1 MWYKGQYIIHKIYGV
16 EKDDLILPLKKG
28 LYNFLTPL
36 ILSKLVEEHYQ
47 NNNFKITL
55 PFLGWAKKFD
65 IVNDNYSLIKYN
77 QNKSSEQLGI
87 DKETMFEYFEKMDD
101 CIKYYM
107 QECLTTLSKQSGLDL
122 IDFDSIKMVRK
133 QKLISEPNDN
143 GGIDLIPSEWDEVVS
158 DNDRKF
164 VYDCESKAKAFANIV
179 DNKEKFYGTKSLI
192 YNKEL
197 KRLLRERNILFMY
210 SAFNIYCKNIDEI
223 KKTFTKFADVTL
235 DNNNNFITTFNE
247 KFLEYIDKKAKN
259 IHNKEQKKEDNADK
273 KYIKSYRLVETYIDN
288 FNLLSDTTIKV
299 GAENLKDKIK
309 TDDTQSIMEKFNI
322 NIIKN

>member
-1 MWYKGQYIIHKIYGV
+1 
-16 EKDDLILPLKKG
+16 
-28 LYNFLTPL
+28 
-36 ILSKLVEEHYQ
+36 
-47 NNNFKITL
+47 
-55 PFLGWAKKFD
+55 
-65 IVNDNYSLIKYN
+65 
-77 QNKSSEQLGI
+77 
-87 DKETMFEYFEKMDD
+87 
-101 CIKYYM
+101 
-107 QECLTTLSKQSGLDL
+107 
-122 IDFDSIKMVRK
+122 
-133 QKLISEPNDN
+133 
-143 GGIDLIPSEWDEVVS
+143 
-158 DNDRKF
+158 
-164 VYDCESKAKAFANIV
+164 
-179 DNKEKFYGTKSLI
+179 
-192 YNKEL
+192 
-197 KRLLRERNILFMY
+197 MY